1 MVRKWLHIC
10 TLFFF
15 SALNS
20 TFHLHFSCPFAA
32 LHSFTPDAMTVLS
45 QRLCGNIFP
54 LLFYCH
60 CLHVIILKTF
70 AVSMSILSSLSLFLH
85 FFFFFGLGSNV
96 ATTNV
101 AELSKSFWELYCL
114 CGKNIMGKKTP
125 SAAHLRPPQLF
136 FSVFLS
142 FLIFFS
148 ALELLCDISCGP
160 NNKSSS
166 VWTCLKFV
174 CTTETL

>member
-20 TFHLHFSCPFAA
+20 TFHLHFSCLFAA

-85 FFFFFGLGSNV
+85 FFFLFWPWQQCSNNQCGRV
-96 ATTNV
+96 EQILLRTILFVWEKHYGEEDTQCSSSETPTAFLLC
-101 AELSKSFWELYCL
+101 LS
-114 CGKNIMGKKTP
+114 
-125 SAAHLRPPQLF
+125 LF
-136 FSVFLS
+136 SY
-142 FLIFFS
+142 FFS